1 MNKKDSSLRLIDSPC
16 TWFNIR
22 RASRAVTQ
30 YFDRALRPSGL
41 KVSQGNIL
49 GQLSTQGSVTMG
61 ELADELLID
70 RTTLTRNI
78 QILEKQG
85 LVSIEPGVDR
95 RTRLLEITGAG
106 FNALKT
112 AFPLWRE
119 ANQQLINE
127 IGHAQWHDL
136 VSSLADLSD
145 FTRAQ

>member
-1 MNKKDSSLRLIDSPC
+1 MDNKDSSLRLIDSPC

-49 GQLSTQGSVTMG
+49 GRLSTQGSVTIG
-61 ELADELLID
+61 ELAGELLMD
-70 RTTLTRNI
+70 RTTLTRNV
-78 QILEKQG
+78 QILEKRG
-85 LVSIEPGVDR
+85 LVSIEPGIDR

-106 FNALKT
+106 FNALKA

-127 IGHAQWHDL
+127 IGHTQWHDL
-136 VSSLADLSD
+136 VSCLAVLSD
-145 FTRAQ
+145 YTRVQ